1 MSPPDI
7 QTNLFIN
14 GEYAPSSAGETLA
27 IYSPVD
33 DSLVSDSVQVAS
45 EADVDRAVAAA
56 RAAFPAWRD
65 TAGHKRAKCMLKFAE
80 ILERESERLAG
91 LESRAMGQPITLAK
105 RMILGPA
112 ATWRYYAGY
121 AGKVAGESYPPD
133 EDGTYKIVQYE
144 PLGVCAG
151 ICAWNGS
158 HVLAAWK
165 MAPAMAAGNTFVL
178 KSSEKSPLALAAY
191 GDLINEA
198 GFPPGVINII
208 QGAAPVG
215 ALLASHMQIAKIAF
229 TGSAAGGKAVMAAAA
244 KSNLKHVSLEL
255 GGKSP
260 SILFDDC
267 DIDNAVQHN
276 SESFLRNSGQIC
288 FAASRVLVQESI
300 ASDFIQALKS
310 AFENAAKNMGDPS
323 AVETLYGPL
332 ADKKQFDRV
341 MQFLDDGKREGVE
354 VLVGGERQGDKGT
367 FVLPTVFLNPDVKS
381 RVYSDEIFGPVISVK
396 TFKTEDEAIALAND
410 TSYGLGSAVYTSDI
424 ARAMR
429 VAGKI
434 EAGTVGINSA
444 FATSQQTPFGGFKQ
458 SGYGRE
464 SGVEGLKQYLQPKTI
479 HINMNIGKKA

>member
-1 MSPPDI
+1 
-7 QTNLFIN
+7 
-14 GEYAPSSAGETLA
+14 
-27 IYSPVD
+27 
-33 DSLVSDSVQVAS
+33 
-45 EADVDRAVAAA
+45 
-56 RAAFPAWRD
+56 
-65 TAGHKRAKCMLKFAE
+65 
-80 ILERESERLAG
+80 
-91 LESRAMGQPITLAK
+91 
-105 RMILGPA
+105 
-112 ATWRYYAGY
+112 
-121 AGKVAGESYPPD
+121 
-133 EDGTYKIVQYE
+133 
-144 PLGVCAG
+144 
-151 ICAWNGS
+151 
-158 HVLAAWK
+158 
-165 MAPAMAAGNTFVL
+165 
-178 KSSEKSPLALAAY
+178 
-191 GDLINEA
+191 
-198 GFPPGVINII
+198 
-208 QGAAPVG
+208 
-215 ALLASHMQIAKIAF
+215 MQIAKIAF

-300 ASDFIQALKS
+300 AGDFIKALKS
-310 AFENAAKNMGDPS
+310 AFENAAQKMGDPS
-323 AVETLYGPL
+323 AAETLYGPL

-479 HINMNIGKKA
+479 HINMNVGKKA

>member
-1 MSPPDI
+1 MLIGASRRFDR
-7 QTNLFIN
+7 FII
-14 GEYAPSSAGETLA
+14 STQWSVILA
-27 IYSPVD
+27 DCS
-33 DSLVSDSVQVAS
+33 Q
-45 EADVDRAVAAA
+45 
-56 RAAFPAWRD
+56 
-65 TAGHKRAKCMLKFAE
+65 
-80 ILERESERLAG
+80 
-91 LESRAMGQPITLAK
+91 
-105 RMILGPA
+105 
-112 ATWRYYAGY
+112 
-121 AGKVAGESYPPD
+121 
-133 EDGTYKIVQYE
+133 
-144 PLGVCAG
+144 
-151 ICAWNGS
+151 
-158 HVLAAWK
+158 
-165 MAPAMAAGNTFVL
+165 
-178 KSSEKSPLALAAY
+178 
-191 GDLINEA
+191 A

-215 ALLASHMQIAKIAF
+215 ALIASHMQIAKIAF

-300 ASDFIQALKS
+300 AGDFIKALKS

-323 AVETLYGPL
+323 AAETLYGPL

-341 MQFLDDGKREGVE
+341 MQFLEDGKREGVE

-479 HINMNIGKKA
+479 HINMNISTLR